1 MRGNRTVLIILAVVL
16 LVAVVGG
23 FFLWQTMGGD
33 DDQDVEL
40 TETVEI
46 PQTEIVVAA
55 QNVGRGTQLL
65 EEDGAMRLQP
75 WPQDALPMEYFDDLE
90 QVEGKYARTD
100 IPLGMPILP
109 SMLAEKGGRITY
121 DGSVAALFGDEG
133 KRAYVLPM
141 DTQGAVA
148 WALEPGDHVDV
159 LATITLVAVDEE
171 FQTPLPNLFMSLPT
185 GGEGGAS
192 IEGTYGRFETLPT
205 GELGLIYPNPYP
217 NSAASNLLVQLTVQD
232 AVVWH
237 IGVWQE
243 ADQQPQQVT
252 GAATAAP
259 EEGDGG
265 LLGAGGTTQQQ
276 ATPIATPVTRSEIE
290 PVTLLVTPQDA
301 LVLKY
306 LQDMGADLDLVLRAA
321 GDTTT
326 VLTEPIMLRYIL
338 DRYQLPNQP
347 PELPVA
353 PPSPIAPKLEL
364 TPLAPE
370 GGEVEE

>member
-16 LVAVVGG
+16 LIAVVGG
-23 FFLWQTMGGD
+23 FFLWQSMGGD
-33 DDQDVEL
+33 DNQDVEP
-40 TETVEI
+40 TETVEV
-46 PQTEIVVAA
+46 PKTEIVVAA

-159 LATITLVAVDEE
+159 LAAIKLVAVDEE

-185 GGEGGAS
+185 GGEDEIALS
-192 IEGTYGRFETLPT
+192 GTYGRFETLPN
-205 GELGLIYPNPYP
+205 GQPGLIFPSGSSP
-217 NSAASNLLVQLTVQD
+217 AHLVVQLTVQD

-259 EEGDGG
+259 EEGEGG

-306 LQDMGADLDLVLRAA
+306 LQEMGADLDLVLRAA

-326 VLTEPIMLRYIL
+326 VLTEPVLLRYIL
-338 DRYQLPNQP
+338 DRYQISDQP

-353 PPSPIAPKLEL
+353 PTPVSPKLEL
-364 TPLAPE
+364 TPLTPE